1 VKYVIKKESALFH
14 QAFLLVICPR
24 RIMVNG
30 SEVELGGEYARE
42 KIE

>member
-24 RIMVNG
+24 RIMG
-30 SEVELGGEYARE
+30 SESESELGGEYARE
-42 KIE
+42 TIE